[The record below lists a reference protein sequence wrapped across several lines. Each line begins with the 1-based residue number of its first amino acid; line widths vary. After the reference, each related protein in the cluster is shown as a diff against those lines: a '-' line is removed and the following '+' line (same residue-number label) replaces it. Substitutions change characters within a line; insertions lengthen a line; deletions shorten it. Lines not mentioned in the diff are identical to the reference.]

1 MKKLI
6 LFFTFVS
13 SAVISFGQ
21 QQDHKTCGHTAVTR
35 ELWAKNPQL
44 KTEYETMIK
53 NLLKN
58 SKKTVQNKTAIY
70 TIPIVFHII
79 HEYGTENITDAQ
91 VYDQVDILNRDY
103 NKLNADTNL
112 VVPEFQDLIADVKIQ
127 FKLPAYDY
135 KGDCTN
141 GIEHINSHETN
152 NGDDF
157 SKIHQWDRNMYLN
170 VWVVNSMRDGVA
182 GYAYYPSDIGFGNS
196 FADGVIIL
204 NDYIGSIG
212 TSDDYSSRAL
222 THEIGHYLG
231 LSHTWGSTNDPEV
244 GCGDDG
250 VADTPLTAGHNNCSP
265 SILFDYECDT
275 QEIDTVYNFS
285 TVTLTS
291 GMSDTMAPTVYSASL
306 DTTAIILTDFRA
318 VGVSANSEEDS
329 VFAFNNWGTGAAN
342 GELVFANLTG
352 SINTA
357 KYYEFTVDPEFGQA
371 MSLAS
376 ITFDVGRDTSGIRT
390 FAVRSSI
397 NNFASNI
404 GSASI
409 TPSNGDLSVQ
419 AGNVFFYKKDTT
431 TMETGSKITLTTG
444 YTSLTSPVTFRIYGW
459 NSEDASG
466 TFVVDN
472 VSIDGTYGTVENV
485 QNYMEYS
492 YCSYMFTHDQ
502 AEIMIG
508 TINTPE
514 SYRDL
519 LVSDS
524 TANFTGINLN
534 PKPLCVPVADFSANF
549 RTACVNDAVTFED
562 ASWNAVID
570 NRTWY
575 FQDGSPATSTSATP
589 VVNFA
594 TSGWKTVKLVVQNA
608 TGADSLEV
616 ENYIYVSANN
626 ADFVGPHSEGFDGA
640 FSNWIIENP
649 ENNMA
654 KWEFTPN
661 YGNYNS
667 PGFMIQNYY
676 EEPSSG
682 PISDDEDFY
691 NDRLGGSTDA
701 LISPSFDLST
711 SSNLVLSFNYAY
723 ATKATL
729 EEQVTEE
736 LNVYVSKN
744 CGKTWILRK
753 TLSGAELLSAGSFS
767 YDFKPTSTNFWKN
780 CMIDLAGTVNAT
792 DTKTRFKFEF
802 VASDNSNNIFID
814 NINLYGVLGDIDNP
828 LTKMN
833 LMVYPNPVSKN
844 ADLNVSF
851 YANESDVTFELYN
864 VNNQVLVSKTC
875 ELKNQHVEL
884 DLLGSKTLAAGCYF
898 LKVTQGKNQRVEKVI
913 IQ

>member
-1 MKKLI
+1 MKKL
-6 LFFTFVS
+6 LLVFGFVS
-13 SAVISFGQ
+13 SAMISFGQ
-21 QQDHKTCGHTAVTR
+21 QQDHKSCGHTAVTR
-35 ELWAKNPQL
+35 ELWAKNPEL
-44 KTEYETMIK
+44 KAKYESMIY

-58 SKKTVQNKTAIY
+58 SEKTIVNKTAIY

-91 VYDQVDILNRDY
+91 VYDQIDILNRDF

-112 VVPEFQDLIADVKIQ
+112 VIPEYQDLIGDVKIQ

-157 SKIHQWDRNMYLN
+157 SKLNQWDRNMYLN
-170 VWVVNSMRDGVA
+170 VWVVNRMRDGVA
-182 GYAYYPSDIGFGNS
+182 GYAYYPSDIGFGNVH
-196 FADGVIIL
+196 ADGIIIL

-212 TSDDYSSRAL
+212 TSSDYNSRAL

-231 LSHTWGSTNDPEV
+231 LAHTWGSTNDPEV
-244 GCGDDG
+244 ACGDDG
-250 VADTPLTAGHNNCSP
+250 VGDTPLTAGHDNCSP
-265 SILFDYECDT
+265 SLLYDYECDT
-275 QEIDTVYNFS
+275 QEIDTVYNLNGVTTTS
-285 TVTLTS
+285 GTTAPDGPTVT
-291 GMSDTMAPTVYSASL
+291 SASL

-352 SINTA
+352 AINTA

-390 FAVRSSI
+390 YAVRSSI
-397 NNFASNI
+397 NNYASNI
-404 GSASI
+404 GSAAIS
-409 TPSNGDLSVQ
+409 PANADLSVQ
-419 AGNVFFYKKDTT
+419 SGNVFFYKKDTT
-431 TMETGSKITLTTG
+431 TMEVGSKITLTTG
-444 YTSLTSPVTFRIYGW
+444 YTNLTSPVTFRIYGW
-459 NSEDASG
+459 NAEDATG
-466 TFVVDN
+466 TFTVDN
-472 VSIDGTYGTVENV
+472 VSIDGTYGTIENV
-485 QNYMEYS
+485 QNFMEYS
-492 YCSYMFTHDQ
+492 YCSYMFTVDQ
-502 AEIMIG
+502 AEIMVG

-524 TANFTGINLN
+524 TANFTGINLD
-534 PKPLCVPVADFSANF
+534 PKPLCVPVAEFSSNF
-549 RTACVNDAVTFED
+549 RIACVNDAVTFED
-562 ASWNAVID
+562 ASWNAVVTS
-570 NRTWY
+570 RTWT
-575 FQDGSPATSTSATP
+575 FQDGSPATSSAAAP

-594 TSGWKTVKLVVQNA
+594 TSGWKKVKLVVGNA
-608 TGADSLEV
+608 TGSDSTEV
-616 ENYIYVSANN
+616 ESYIYISENT
-626 ADFVGPHSEGFDGA
+626 ADYIGPRTESFDGV
-640 FSNWIIENP
+640 FTDWIVENP
-649 ENNMA
+649 ENNQA
-654 KWEFTPN
+654 KWTFTPN

-667 PGFMIQNYY
+667 AGFMIQNYY
-676 EEPSSG
+676 ETPTSG
-682 PISDDEDFY
+682 PISLDEEFY
-691 NDRLGGSTDA
+691 NDRMGGSKDA
-701 LISPSFDLST
+701 LISPAFDLST

-723 ATKATL
+723 ATKATS
-729 EEQVTEE
+729 EDQVTEQ

-753 TLSGAELLSAGSFS
+753 TLSGAELLSAGSFTT
-767 YDFKPTSTNFWKN
+767 DFKPTSTNFWKN
-780 CMIDLAGTVNAT
+780 AMIDLAGTVNNT

-814 NINLYGVLGDIDNP
+814 NINLYGVLGDIENP

-833 LMVYPNPVSKN
+833 IMVYPNPLSKN
-844 ADLNVSF
+844 EELNVSF
-851 YANESDVTFELYN
+851 YANDENVSLELYN
-864 VNNQVLVSKTC
+864 VNNQVLVSKNC
-875 ELKNQHVEL
+875 DQKNQHVEL
-884 DLLGSKTLAAGCYF
+884 DMLGGKKLAAGCYF
-898 LKVTQGKNQRVEKVI
+898 LKITQGKHQRVEKVI